1 MQDKI
6 WDVNYS
12 DSLELKE
19 FYRKNKS
26 KYTSFEN
33 DKSNILSDFQLALEN
48 DWINELKL
56 KYSVWVNRK
65 VLKKLKKLYDL

>member
-1 MQDKI
+1 MCMA
-6 WDVNYS
+6 DVPEYI
-12 DSLELKE
+12 DYLK
-19 FYRKNKS
+19 N
-26 KYTSFEN
+26 TSFEN
-33 DKSNILSDFQLALEN
+33 DKSNILSDYQLALEN